1 MWCWL
6 GRLLVRVV
14 CRLYLRL
21 EHALVD
27 FVMKSEKL
35 SEQNLLVLI
44 LDSRVLFIELLL
56 NLVKLSRVD
65 LLDRC
70 VNI

>member
-14 CRLYLRL
+14 GRLHLRL

-56 NLVKLSRVD
+56 NFVKLSRVD